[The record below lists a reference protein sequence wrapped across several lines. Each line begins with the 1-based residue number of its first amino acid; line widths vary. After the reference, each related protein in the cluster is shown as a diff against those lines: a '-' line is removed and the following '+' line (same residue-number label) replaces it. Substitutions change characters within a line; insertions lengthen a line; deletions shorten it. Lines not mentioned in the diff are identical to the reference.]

1 MIFRKSCRFQAG
13 MELLSWQ
20 EKARKE
26 LVGLLGMERI
36 FSAPG
41 VELAPQLIWER
52 RNQYG
57 KITKLSLQMDADFRN
72 LVYVCIPDNATPPY
86 RTFICLQ
93 GHTTGMHNSL
103 AVDINDETTP
113 IETVPDDDFAI
124 GCMKRGIA
132 AICLEQRAFGYNS
145 REEGHRHECMFH
157 AMRALLVGETLLAQR
172 IFDVDR
178 VIDYIYSRD
187 DLAHDSIGV
196 MGNSGGG
203 TATYYAACMDDRIKV
218 AMPSCSVCSFSQSIG
233 TLYHCACNYVP
244 SLGKY
249 VDMGDLAS
257 LIAPRKLIV
266 VAGKVDTGFLI
277 KGTEDEFEIIK
288 KIYAKAGEPNGCAL
302 VIGDGGHRFYADPSW
317 NIFRSL
323 SGWSE

>member
-1 MIFRKSCRFQAG
+1 MEFRKSCCFKVGAG
-13 MELLSWQ
+13 VLSWQ

-26 LVGLLGMERI
+26 LAGLLGMERI
-36 FSAPG
+36 FSEPR
-41 VELAPQLIWER
+41 VDLDPQLIWER

-72 LVYVCIPDNATPPY
+72 LVYVCIPDNAASPC

-93 GHTTGMHNSL
+93 GHTTGMHQSL
-103 AVDINDETTP
+103 AVDYDDETTP

-145 REEGHRHECMFH
+145 RDENHRHECMFH

-178 VIDYIYSRD
+178 VIDYIYSRE
-187 DLAHDSIGV
+187 DLVHDSIGV

-203 TATYYAACMDDRIKV
+203 TVSLFSGAMLPRLTHV
-218 AMPSCSVCSFSQSIG
+218 MPSCCFSSFEKSIYS
-233 TLYHCACNYVP
+233 LRHCTCNYVP
-244 SLGKY
+244 HLMHWGESSDVAG
-249 VDMGDLAS
+249 
-257 LIAPRKLIV
+257 LIAPKPLVIV
-266 VAGKVDTGFLI
+266 NGAQDPIFPLEAAKEQFSML
-277 KGTEDEFEIIK
+277 KN
-288 KIYAKAGEPNGCAL
+288 IYAAAGAEDKCVHVVGE
-302 VIGDGGHRFYADPSW
+302 GGHRFYADAAWPEMLK
-317 NIFRSL
+317 FF
-323 SGWSE
+323 